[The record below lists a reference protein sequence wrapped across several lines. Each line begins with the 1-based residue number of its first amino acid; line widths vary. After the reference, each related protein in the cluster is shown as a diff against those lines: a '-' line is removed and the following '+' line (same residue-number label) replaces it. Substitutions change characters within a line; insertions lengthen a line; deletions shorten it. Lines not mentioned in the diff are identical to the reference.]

1 MHSKF
6 PDNEEDAFVGNYDI
20 NEDDVKS
27 TRMFLTTKRLIQ
39 SCERL
44 TENLYVDSESIILC
58 KGSFF
63 FSSFYFNQH
72 FTKFFSVY
80 KDYAV
85 SKIGSFD
92 RNGEFNL
99 FGLGIFKGDE
109 SKSIEFMFESLKNSA
124 KAASKID
131 YQPTTIISNGDDR
144 ICVASNTTFGSID
157 KSIVLFSEMI
167 KKVDEKL
174 M

>member
-1 MHSKF
+1 
-6 PDNEEDAFVGNYDI
+6 
-20 NEDDVKS
+20 
-27 TRMFLTTKRLIQ
+27 
-39 SCERL
+39 
-44 TENLYVDSESIILC
+44 
-58 KGSFF
+58 
-63 FSSFYFNQH
+63 
-72 FTKFFSVY
+72 
-80 KDYAV
+80 
-85 SKIGSFD
+85 
-92 RNGEFNL
+92 
-99 FGLGIFKGDE
+99 
-109 SKSIEFMFESLKNSA
+109 MFESLKNSA